1 MKRSLLSLLA
11 LALCPFLLH
20 ANGDPV
26 ISYSANIRSCNPVP
40 LKVADVQVV
49 REDLRI
55 DVKLPY
61 TSVKVSYR
69 LKNSSAN
76 PIHVDYGFPVDFDG
90 RVDNP
95 EGYDGY
101 GWSESLQETGIAGR
115 AVRDVHFRLD
125 GAELPWTRSDTI
137 VKLDEFEDEDGE
149 TVVIDVCRL
158 WTYTV
163 LDIPAG
169 ATATLEVSYSVL
181 CSWSTG
187 LGMVGGSPLS
197 RYFLD
202 EASFN
207 YDFTP
212 AKHWGNGK
220 AGEISVTL
228 DCSAMPSGFIHTESP
243 ESPDVY
249 GDGFVRNGKVWKLEA
264 KNFDFAE
271 AQPVAARFYRN
282 YSATT
287 SEYPSWGDPLKNCA
301 VPSSDYRLS
310 VSGAQDKYPAA
321 NMQDGDLTT
330 AWVAPGN
337 GVGATVEIVFPQP
350 RRISDI
356 VLWNGYHK
364 SASLWSANSRIK
376 LLRMEVTRADGY
388 KDEPVEIDLTDWS
401 FARYTFCEETAPAFG
416 RASAIKVTDL
426 YRSLNGRELGSDEDG
441 IILYDKVSEDAEK
454 VASIRLTVLEVE
466 PGTKYKDLCV
476 SDLVVL
482 DGFIDL
488 TSK

>member
-1 MKRSLLSLLA
+1 MKRSLLCLLA
-11 LALCPFLLH
+11 LAICPALLL

-40 LKVADVQVV
+40 LKVSEVQVV

-61 TSVKVSYR
+61 TNVKVAYR
-69 LKNSSAN
+69 LKNSSAA
-76 PIHVDYGFPVDFDG
+76 PIHVDYGFPVDFNG
-90 RVDNP
+90 RANDAP
-95 EGYDGY
+95 GFSGDE
-101 GWSESLQETGIAGR
+101 WSESMSETGIAGR

-125 GAELPWTRSDTI
+125 GAELPWTRSDTV
-137 VKLDEFEDEDGE
+137 VKLDEFEDDDGQ
-149 TVVIDVCRL
+149 TYIIDVCRL

-169 ATATLEVSYSVL
+169 ATVTLEVNYSVL

-187 LGMVGGSPLS
+187 LGMLSGSPLS

-202 EASFN
+202 EATFN

-212 AKHWGNGK
+212 AQHWGNGK
-220 AGEISVTL
+220 ADEISVMV
-228 DCSAMPSGFIHTESP
+228 DCSAMPAGFFHSELP
-243 ESPDVY
+243 QSPDIY
-249 GDGFVRNGKVWKLEA
+249 NDRLVRSGKVWKFEA
-264 KNFDFAE
+264 KDFDFAE
-271 AQPVAARFYRN
+271 AETIAARFYRN
-282 YSATT
+282 YYESA
-287 SEYPSWGDPLKNCA
+287 SEFPSWGDPLKNCA
-301 VPSSDYRLS
+301 VPASDYRLS

-321 NMQDGDLTT
+321 NMQDGDLET
-330 AWVAPGN
+330 AWVAPGD

-350 RRISDI
+350 RRVSDI

-376 LLRMEVTRADGY
+376 LLRLEVTRADGY
-388 KDEPVEIDLTDWS
+388 KDEPLEIDFTNWS
-401 FARYTFCEETAPAFG
+401 YGRYTFSEESSPAFG
-416 RASAIKVTDL
+416 RASVLLVTDL
-426 YRSLNGRELGSDEDG
+426 YRSLNGRELGADEDG
-441 IILYDKVSEDAEK
+441 IYQYEKVSEDADK
-454 VASIRLTVLEVE
+454 VASIRLTVLKVE
-466 PGTKYKDLCV
+466 PGTRYKDLCL

-488 TSK
+488 TEK

>member
-1 MKRSLLSLLA
+1 MKRTLLCLLA
-11 LALCPFLLH
+11 LAICPCLLH

-26 ISYSANIRSCNPVP
+26 ISYSASIRSCNPVP
-40 LKVADVQVV
+40 LKVSDVQVV

-55 DVKLPY
+55 DMKLPY

-69 LKNSSAN
+69 LKNSSAA

-90 RVDNP
+90 RVNDAP
-95 EGYDGY
+95 GFGGDE
-101 GWSESLQETGIAGR
+101 WSESLSEVGVAGR

-125 GAELPWTRSDTI
+125 GAELPWTRSDTV
-137 VKLDEFEDEDGE
+137 VKLDEFEEDGE
-149 TVVIDVCRL
+149 TYIIDVCRL

-169 ATATLEVSYSVL
+169 ATVTLEVNYSVL

-187 LGMVGGSPLS
+187 LGMLSGSPLS

-212 AKHWGNGK
+212 AQHWGNGK

-228 DCSAMPSGFIHTESP
+228 DCSAMPAGFLHSESP
-243 ESPDVY
+243 SIYDDRY
-249 GDGFVRNGKVWKLEA
+249 VRSGNVWKFEA
-264 KNFDFAE
+264 KDFDFTE
-271 AQPVAARFYRN
+271 DETIAARFYRN
-282 YSATT
+282 YSDTAR
-287 SEYPSWGDPLKNCA
+287 EYPSWGDPLKNCA
-301 VPSSDYRLS
+301 IPASDYRLS

-321 NMQDGDLTT
+321 NLQDGDLST
-330 AWVAPGN
+330 AWVAPGD

-350 RRISDI
+350 RRVSDI

-364 SASLWSANSRIK
+364 SASLWSSNSRIK
-376 LLRMEVTRADGY
+376 RLCLEVTRADGY
-388 KDEPVEIDLTDWS
+388 KDEPLEIDFTEWS
-401 FARYTFCEETAPAFG
+401 YGCYTLCEEDAPAFG
-416 RASAIKVTDL
+416 RASVLKVSDI
-426 YRSLNGRELGSDEDG
+426 YRSLYGRELGADEDG
-441 IILYDKVSEDAEK
+441 IYQYDKVSEEADR
-454 VASIRLTVLEVE
+454 VASIRMTVLEVV
-466 PGTKYKDLCV
+466 PGTKYKDLCL

-488 TSK
+488 SEK

>member
-1 MKRSLLSLLA
+1 MKRSLLCLLV
-11 LALCPFLLH
+11 LAICPCLLH

-40 LKVADVQVV
+40 LKVSDVQVV

-61 TSVKVSYR
+61 TSVKVAYR
-69 LKNSSAN
+69 LKNSSAK

-90 RVDNP
+90 RVNDAP
-95 EGYDGY
+95 GLTGDDMT
-101 GWSESLQETGIAGR
+101 ESLTEVGVAGR

-125 GAELPWTRSDTI
+125 GAELPWTRSDTV
-137 VKLDEFEDEDGE
+137 VKLDEFEEDGE
-149 TVVIDVCRL
+149 TYIIDVCRL

-169 ATATLEVSYSVL
+169 ATVTLEVNYSVL

-187 LGMVGGSPLS
+187 LGMLSVSPLS

-212 AKHWGNGK
+212 ARHWGNGK

-228 DCSAMPSGFIHTESP
+228 DCSAMPAGFLHSESP
-243 ESPDVY
+243 GIYDDRY
-249 GDGFVRNGKVWKLEA
+249 VRSGNVWKFAA
-264 KNFDFAE
+264 KDFDFTEDETIA
-271 AQPVAARFYRN
+271 VRFYRN
-282 YSATT
+282 YSDTAR
-287 SEYPSWGDPLKNCA
+287 EYPSWGDPLKNCA
-301 VPSSDYRLS
+301 IPASDYRLS
-310 VSGAQDKYPAA
+310 VSGAQDKYPSA
-321 NMQDGDLTT
+321 NLQDGDLST
-330 AWVAPGN
+330 AWVAPGD

-350 RRISDI
+350 RRVSDI

-364 SASLWSANSRIK
+364 SASLWSSNSRIK
-376 LLRMEVTRADGY
+376 RLRLEVTRADGY
-388 KDEPVEIDLTDWS
+388 KDEPVETDLTDWS
-401 FARYTFCEETAPAFG
+401 YGSYTLCEEEAPAFG
-416 RASAIKVTDL
+416 RPSLLTVSNL
-426 YRSLNGRELGSDEDG
+426 YRSLYGRELGADEDG
-441 IILYDKVSEDAEK
+441 IYQYDKVSEEADR
-454 VASIRLTVLEVE
+454 VASIRMTVLEVV
-466 PGTKYKDLCV
+466 PGTKYKDLCL

-488 TSK
+488 SEK